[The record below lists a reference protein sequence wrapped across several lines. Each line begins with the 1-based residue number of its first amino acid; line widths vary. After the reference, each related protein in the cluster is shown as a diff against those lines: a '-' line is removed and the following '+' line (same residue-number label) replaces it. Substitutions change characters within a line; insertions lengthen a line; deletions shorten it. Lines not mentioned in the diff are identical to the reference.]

1 MSAQEPKI
9 VAFLCNWCSYAGADL
24 AGVGRLQY
32 PPNLRVVRV
41 PCSGR
46 INPLFIIGALR
57 SGADAIL
64 TSGCHPGDCHYVSGN
79 LVARRKFAL
88 IKNLLNYMGVE
99 ENRVNFTWVS
109 ASEGA
114 RFAELIT
121 DLTGKVKEMGPNTG
135 LFRKAE

>member
-1 MSAQEPKI
+1 M
-9 VAFLCNWCSYAGADL
+9 
-24 AGVGRLQY
+24 
-32 PPNLRVVRV
+32 
-41 PCSGR
+41 
-46 INPLFIIGALR
+46 
-57 SGADAIL
+57 
-64 TSGCHPGDCHYVSGN
+64 
-79 LVARRKFAL
+79 VARRKFAL